1 MHGATAPA
9 APAVRTQPQRLQR
22 LYQHWDDRRRGREF
36 PARADFTPHDLQYI
50 IGNLSLVDV
59 GYQPLSFRFRIFAS
73 NVATRL
79 GKEMTNK
86 SVDAFPYPRQAELA
100 REHFTE
106 VVERRVPAIRFR
118 DPSFIK
124 YNVPRNFEIL
134 ALPLS
139 ADGKIIDMLMVGY
152 AWDKE

>member
-1 MHGATAPA
+1 MQNAT

-22 LYQHWDDRRRGREF
+22 LYLDWDARRRGREF
-36 PARADFTPHDLQYI
+36 PARADFSPHDMPYI

-73 NVATRL
+73 NLAIHL

-86 SVDAFPYPRQAELA
+86 SVDEFPFPRQAELA

-106 VVERRVPAIRFR
+106 VVENRLPVTRFR